1 MLLNYIIMKLNIQ
14 VQKLDLIFLSDIHN
28 NSGNLEKLASHVQ
41 SNSLHFDYCLVGG
54 DIVNCD
60 HINHTHNEEQEM
72 HQFRDILTFLQ
83 NLFQCKVIFIPGNH
97 DPLAFLNTE

>member
-1 MLLNYIIMKLNIQ
+1 
-14 VQKLDLIFLSDIHN
+14 
-28 NSGNLEKLASHVQ
+28 
-41 SNSLHFDYCLVGG
+41 
-54 DIVNCD
+54 
-60 HINHTHNEEQEM
+60 M